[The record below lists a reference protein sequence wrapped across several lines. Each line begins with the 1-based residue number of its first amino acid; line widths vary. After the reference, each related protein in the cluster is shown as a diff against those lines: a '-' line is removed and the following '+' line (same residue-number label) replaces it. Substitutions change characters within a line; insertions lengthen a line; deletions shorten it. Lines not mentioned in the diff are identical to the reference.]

1 MLLVRGESMTDTIT
15 PDRNEM
21 IDFLKSHFRYYT
33 MNSWNKSTSYAQNV
47 KVYNIGL
54 TPEQRDRA
62 YDIICAE
69 GAYDEINCIIDDF
82 GIKHNHEYQIGFNGR
97 SDGYL
102 VLYQGGREDL
112 GFKTQCDS
120 CGKLTWYET
129 EQSCKM
135 KECNGTL
142 KLLDHI
148 VYQTFSQP
156 GMGLDMDN
164 DFEDWDD
171 HSLLCRYKLVK
182 HFDETVDLC
191 ISVFKEM
198 VNSCEAVEKEIMVSK
213 KIIVLKCKSEVN

>member
-1 MLLVRGESMTDTIT
+1 MVRGESMTDTIT

-102 VLYQGGREDL
+102 VLYQGG
-112 GFKTQCDS
+112 FKDS
-120 CGKLTWYET
+120 GIFT
-129 EQSCKM
+129 
-135 KECNGTL
+135 
-142 KLLDHI
+142 
-148 VYQTFSQP
+148 QP
-156 GMGLDMDN
+156 GKGMDMDN

-182 HFDETVDLC
+182 HFDETIDIC